1 MPSPHPGAQ
10 SINRSS
16 PVPLY
21 QQIAT
26 MLLRDI
32 RARSAPSRS
41 RPLPSEAELTERY
54 RVSRVTIR
62 RALEE
67 LERAGIIYRE
77 KGRGSFVR
85 RSRIAGFSI
94 FGSFSA
100 EVSRHGSEADSRL
113 LEVSVVDSLPAPM
126 AQHFGVSDERMAE
139 EQFVMLKRLRLI
151 DERPAAIEEAYLP
164 NRTFPGLETTE
175 LDGEQSLYGLLS
187 QVWGITPVWAE
198 ALIESAPATEAEAA
212 LLHLEPGAPLLVAW
226 RIAITK
232 TDEVVEYVRSAYGGG
247 RFLLNIGRHRVQS

>member
-21 QQIAT
+21 QQIAN

-32 RARSAPSRS
+32 RARSAPTRN

-100 EVSRHGSEADSRL
+100 EVSRHGSEADGRL
-113 LEVSVVDSLPAPM
+113 LEVRVVDSLPASM
-126 AQHFGVSDERMAE
+126 AHHFGVTEERMAE
-139 EQFVMLKRLRLI
+139 EQYVMLKRLRLI
-151 DERPAAIEEAYLP
+151 DERPAAIEEAFLP
-164 NRTFPGLETTE
+164 HSSFPGLETAE
-175 LDGEQSLYGLLS
+175 FNGEQSLYGMLAE
-187 QVWGITPVWAE
+187 VWGITPVWAE
-198 ALIESAPATEAEAA
+198 ALVESAPATEDEAA

-232 TDEVVEYVRSAYGGG
+232 TDEVVEYVRSAYSGGE
-247 RFLLNIGRHRVQS
+247 FLLNIGRHRIQT

>member
-1 MPSPHPGAQ
+1 MSSPYPGAQ

-21 QQIAT
+21 QQIAAL
-26 MLLRDI
+26 LLRDI

-41 RPLPSEAELTERY
+41 QPLPSEAELTERY

-94 FGSFSA
+94 FGSFGA
-100 EVSRHGSEADSRL
+100 EVSRHGSEADNHL
-113 LEVSVVDSLPAPM
+113 LAVSVVDSLPEVM
-126 AQHFGVSDERMAE
+126 AHHFGVSDERMADE
-139 EQFVMLKRLRLI
+139 RYVRLKRLRLI
-151 DERPAAIEEAYLP
+151 DAGPAAIEEAYLP
-164 NRTFPGLETTE
+164 HSAFPGLEMA
-175 LDGEQSLYGLLS
+175 DFNGEQSLYGLLAE
-187 QVWGITPVWAE
+187 VWGITPVWAE
-198 ALIESAPATEAEAA
+198 ALVEATPATEDEAA
-212 LLHLEPGAPLLVAW
+212 LLQLEPGAPLLVAW

-232 TDEVVEYVRSAYGGG
+232 TDEVVEYVRSAYSGGQ
-247 RFLLNIGRHRVQS
+247 FLLNIGRHRVQT